1 MIRIMIRIFFI
12 CFLIICSESNA
23 QNYLKGKILVSENNI
38 DTPLEGVNIYWQ
50 DSSVGTITND
60 KGDFNIELV
69 EKKDKLIISY
79 VGYNTDIII
88 IVDQKY
94 IVHYLTES
102 DSKSLDEVIVSKKKR
117 SAQRTYLMP
126 QNIVKISEDELLKA
140 ACCNLSES
148 FETNP
153 AVDVNHSDA
162 LTGTKQIKMLGLK
175 SPYILITEENIPMVR
190 GASQTYGLTFIPGTW
205 IESIQITKGMGS
217 VINGYESIVGQ
228 INAELKK
235 PLNDIPLFVN
245 SYYGQDGRFEINTHL
260 NSRLSEKVQ
269 TTIFAHHNRRD
280 NINDKNGDGFLDKP
294 LQNQI
299 NFLNKWQYTNP
310 TKGLVSFLNFKYLND
325 EKTLGSILFSQN
337 PIYGSSSWG
346 GEILTKRFDS
356 SFKLGYVNPN
366 IPYQSIGFQL
376 SYSSHDQDSYY
387 GARIYD
393 INQKSIFSNIIYNT
407 IITNSRNKIKLGLNY
422 SHDNYDEILSQKS
435 YSDIIQRKDNS
446 TGVFFE
452 YSYDNFTNLNLVAG
466 LRYDSHNNMGSFF
479 TPRLHFRYSI
489 APRFSLK
496 GSFGTGRRISN
507 VLTENLQVFVTNR
520 VIQNKNLTDL
530 LYGLKPEKATNYG
543 VSIDKGFNF
552 AGGQGNFIIDYYKT
566 DFKNKIIVDFE
577 NPGEVSFYNSENNQ
591 SKSSSFQA
599 ELIFSKNRWNFTA
612 AYKNYDIKLMYKD
625 GLKEKPIQPSE
636 IIFLN
641 FGTESKKV
649 GEKYWK
655 YDFTFNSLGKQRLMK
670 NVRDK
675 SEYVDPHFS
684 INSQVTRIFSEK
696 FEVYLGGENL
706 NNFKQENPIIFASDP
721 FNKDFDGSIVHGPIF
736 GRSIYMGF
744 RFKILN

>member
-1 MIRIMIRIFFI
+1 MKKSTFLFI
-12 CFLIICSESNA
+12 ILLFSLKQFS
-23 QNYLKGKILVSENNI
+23 QNILQGKILYNENNKDI
-38 DTPLEGVNIYWQ
+38 PLEGATVKWLNTNK
-50 DSSVGTITND
+50 GTISD
-60 KGDFNIELV
+60 EDGIFKLESALGEDFIEISFLGFETDTVYIKNKKNITHFL
-69 EKKDKLIISY
+69 KISQE
-79 VGYNTDIII
+79 NT
-88 IVDQKY
+88 
-94 IVHYLTES
+94 
-102 DSKSLDEVIVSKKKR
+102 LDEVIVSKRKR

-245 SYYGQDGRFEINTHL
+245 SYYGEGGRFEINTHL
-260 NSRLSEKVQ
+260 NSKVSEKVQ

-280 NINDKNGDGFLDKP
+280 NINDKNSDGFLDKP

-310 TKGLVSFLNFKYLND
+310 AKGLVSFLNFKYLDD

-393 INQKSIFSNIIYNT
+393 ISQKSIFSNIIYNT

-422 SHDNYDEILSQKS
+422 SYDNYDEILSQKS

-446 TGVFFE
+446 SGVFFE

-520 VIQNKNLTDL
+520 VIQNKNLSDL

-543 VSIDKGFNF
+543 ISIDKGFNF

-577 NPGEVSFYNSENNQ
+577 NPREVSFYNSENNQ

-599 ELIFSKNRWNFTA
+599 EVIFSKNRWNLTA
-612 AYKNYDIKLMYKD
+612 AYKNYDIKLMYND
-625 GLKEKPIQPSE
+625 GLKEKPLQPSE
-636 IIFLN
+636 IIFFN

-649 GEKYWK
+649 GEKHWK
-655 YDFTFNSLGKQRLMK
+655 YDFTANFLGKQRLMK

-684 INSQVTRIFSEK
+684 INSQLTRIFSQK
-696 FEVYLGGENL
+696 FEVYIGGENL
-706 NNFKQENPIIFASDP
+706 NNFKQDNPIIFASDP

>member
-1 MIRIMIRIFFI
+1 MKKSTFLFI
-12 CFLIICSESNA
+12 FLIFSLKQFS
-23 QNYLKGKILVSENNI
+23 QNILQGQILYNENNKDI
-38 DTPLEGVNIYWQ
+38 PLEGATVKWLNTNK
-50 DSSVGTITND
+50 GTISD
-60 KGDFNIELV
+60 EDGIFKLESALGEDFIEISFLGFETDTVYIKNKKNITHFL
-69 EKKDKLIISY
+69 KISQE
-79 VGYNTDIII
+79 NT
-88 IVDQKY
+88 
-94 IVHYLTES
+94 
-102 DSKSLDEVIVSKKKR
+102 LDEVIISKRKR

-245 SYYGQDGRFEINTHL
+245 SYYGEDGRFEINTHL
-260 NSRLSEKVQ
+260 NSKVSEKVQ

-337 PIYGSSSWG
+337 PKYGSSNWG

-422 SHDNYDEILSQKS
+422 SYDNYDEILSQKS

-446 TGVFFE
+446 SGLFFE

-466 LRYDSHNNMGSFF
+466 LRYDRHNNMGSFF
-479 TPRLHFRYSI
+479 TPRFHFRYSI

-520 VIQNKNLTDL
+520 VIQNKNLSDL

-543 VSIDKGFNF
+543 ISIDKGFNF

-577 NPGEVSFYNSENNQ
+577 NPREVSFYNSENNQ

-599 ELIFSKNRWNFTA
+599 EVIFSKNRWNLTA
-612 AYKNYDIKLMYKD
+612 AYKNYDIKLMYND

-636 IIFLN
+636 IIFFN

-649 GEKYWK
+649 GEKHWK
-655 YDFTFNSLGKQRLMK
+655 YDFTANFLGKQRLMK

-684 INSQVTRIFSEK
+684 INSQLTRIFSQK
-696 FEVYLGGENL
+696 FEVYIGGENL
-706 NNFKQENPIIFASDP
+706 NNYQQDSPIIFASDP

-736 GRSIYMGF
+736 GKSVYMGF

>member
-1 MIRIMIRIFFI
+1 MKKSTFLFIFLF
-12 CFLIICSESNA
+12 FSLKQFS
-23 QNYLKGKILVSENNI
+23 QNILQGQILYNENNKDI
-38 DTPLEGVNIYWQ
+38 PLEGATVKWLNTNK
-50 DSSVGTITND
+50 GTISD
-60 KGDFNIELV
+60 EDGIFKLESALGEDFIEISFLGFETDTVYIKNKKNITHFL
-69 EKKDKLIISY
+69 KISQE
-79 VGYNTDIII
+79 NT
-88 IVDQKY
+88 
-94 IVHYLTES
+94 
-102 DSKSLDEVIVSKKKR
+102 LDEVVISKRKR

-162 LTGTKQIKMLGLK
+162 FTGTKQIKMLGLK

-260 NSRLSEKVQ
+260 NSKVSEKVQ

-337 PIYGSSSWG
+337 PKYGSSNWG
-346 GEILTKRFDS
+346 GEILTERFDS

-466 LRYDSHNNMGSFF
+466 LRYDRHNNMGSFF

-507 VLTENLQVFVTNR
+507 ILTENLQVFVTNR

-577 NPGEVSFYNSENNQ
+577 NPREVSFYNSENNQ

-612 AYKNYDIKLMYKD
+612 AYKNYDIKLMYKE
-625 GLKEKPIQPSE
+625 GLKEKPIQPKE

-655 YDFTFNSLGKQRLMK
+655 YDFTFNLLGKQRLMK
-670 NVRDK
+670 NIRDK
-675 SEYVDPHFS
+675 SEYVNPHFS
-684 INSQVTRIFSEK
+684 INSQLTRIFSEK

-736 GRSIYMGF
+736 GSSIYMGF

>member
-1 MIRIMIRIFFI
+1 MKKSTFLFIFLF
-12 CFLIICSESNA
+12 FSLKQFS
-23 QNYLKGKILVSENNI
+23 QNILQGQILYNENNKDI
-38 DTPLEGVNIYWQ
+38 PLEGATVKWLNTNK
-50 DSSVGTITND
+50 GTISSED
-60 KGDFNIELV
+60 GKFKLESALGEDFIEISFLGFETDTVYIKNKKNITHFL
-69 EKKDKLIISY
+69 KISQE
-79 VGYNTDIII
+79 NT
-88 IVDQKY
+88 
-94 IVHYLTES
+94 
-102 DSKSLDEVIVSKKKR
+102 LDEVIISKRKR

-162 LTGTKQIKMLGLK
+162 FTGTKQIKMLGLK

-260 NSRLSEKVQ
+260 NSKVSEKVQ

-337 PIYGSSSWG
+337 PKYGSSNWG
-346 GEILTKRFDS
+346 GEILTERFDS

-466 LRYDSHNNMGSFF
+466 LRYDRHNNMGSFF

-577 NPGEVSFYNSENNQ
+577 NPREVSFYNSENNQ

-612 AYKNYDIKLMYKD
+612 AYKNYDIKLMYKE
-625 GLKEKPIQPSE
+625 GLKEKPIQPKE

-655 YDFTFNSLGKQRLMK
+655 YDFTFNLLGKQRLMK

-684 INSQVTRIFSEK
+684 INSQLTRIFSQK
-696 FEVYLGGENL
+696 FEVYIGGENL
-706 NNFKQENPIIFASDP
+706 NNYKQDNPIIFASDP

-736 GRSIYMGF
+736 GSSIYMGF

>member
-1 MIRIMIRIFFI
+1 MKKSTFLFIFLFFSLKQFSQNI
-12 CFLIICSESNA
+12 LQGQILYNESN
-23 QNYLKGKILVSENNI
+23 KDI
-38 DTPLEGVNIYWQ
+38 PLEGATVKWLNTNK
-50 DSSVGTITND
+50 GTISSED
-60 KGDFNIELV
+60 GKFKLESALGEDFIEISFLGFETDTVYIKNKKNITHFL
-69 EKKDKLIISY
+69 KISQE
-79 VGYNTDIII
+79 NT
-88 IVDQKY
+88 
-94 IVHYLTES
+94 
-102 DSKSLDEVIVSKKKR
+102 LDEVIISKRKR

-162 LTGTKQIKMLGLK
+162 FTGTKQIKMLGLK
-175 SPYILITEENIPMVR
+175 SPYILITEEDIPMVR

-260 NSRLSEKVQ
+260 NSKVSEKVQ

-337 PIYGSSSWG
+337 PKYGSSNWG
-346 GEILTKRFDS
+346 GEILTERFDS

-466 LRYDSHNNMGSFF
+466 LRYDRHNNMGSFF

-577 NPGEVSFYNSENNQ
+577 NPREVSFYNSENNQ

-612 AYKNYDIKLMYKD
+612 AYKNYDIKLMYKE
-625 GLKEKPIQPSE
+625 GLKEKPIQPKE

-649 GEKYWK
+649 GEKHWK
-655 YDFTFNSLGKQRLMK
+655 YDFTFNLLGKQRLMK

-684 INSQVTRIFSEK
+684 INSQLTRIFSEK

-706 NNFKQENPIIFASDP
+706 NNFKQDNPIIFASDP

-736 GRSIYMGF
+736 GSSIYMGF

>member
-1 MIRIMIRIFFI
+1 MKKSTFLFIFLFFSLKQFSQNI
-12 CFLIICSESNA
+12 LQGQILYNESN
-23 QNYLKGKILVSENNI
+23 KDI
-38 DTPLEGVNIYWQ
+38 PLEGATVKWLNTNK
-50 DSSVGTITND
+50 GTISSED
-60 KGDFNIELV
+60 GKFKLESALGEDFIEISFLGFETDTVYIKNKKNITHFL
-69 EKKDKLIISY
+69 KISQE
-79 VGYNTDIII
+79 NT
-88 IVDQKY
+88 
-94 IVHYLTES
+94 
-102 DSKSLDEVIVSKKKR
+102 LDEVIISKRKR

-162 LTGTKQIKMLGLK
+162 FTGTKQIKMLGLK

-260 NSRLSEKVQ
+260 NSKVSEKVQ

-337 PIYGSSSWG
+337 PKYGSSNWG

-466 LRYDSHNNMGSFF
+466 LRYDRHNNMGSFF

-577 NPGEVSFYNSENNQ
+577 NPREVSFYNSENNQ

-612 AYKNYDIKLMYKD
+612 AYKNYDIKLMYKE
-625 GLKEKPIQPSE
+625 GLKEKPIQPKE

-649 GEKYWK
+649 GEKHWK
-655 YDFTFNSLGKQRLMK
+655 YDFTFNLLGKQRLMK

-684 INSQVTRIFSEK
+684 INSQLTRIFSQK
-696 FEVYLGGENL
+696 FEVYIGGENL
-706 NNFKQENPIIFASDP
+706 NNYKQDNPIIFASDP

-736 GRSIYMGF
+736 GSSIYMGF

>member
-1 MIRIMIRIFFI
+1 MKKSTFLFIFLFFSLKQFSQNI
-12 CFLIICSESNA
+12 LQGQILYNESN
-23 QNYLKGKILVSENNI
+23 KDI
-38 DTPLEGVNIYWQ
+38 PLEGATVKWLNTNK
-50 DSSVGTITND
+50 GTISSED
-60 KGDFNIELV
+60 GKFKLESALGEDFIEISFLGFETDTVYIKNKKNITHFL
-69 EKKDKLIISY
+69 KISQE
-79 VGYNTDIII
+79 NT
-88 IVDQKY
+88 
-94 IVHYLTES
+94 
-102 DSKSLDEVIVSKKKR
+102 LDEVIISKRKR

-162 LTGTKQIKMLGLK
+162 FTGTKQIKMLGLK

-260 NSRLSEKVQ
+260 NSKVSEKVQ

-337 PIYGSSSWG
+337 PKYGSSNWG
-346 GEILTKRFDS
+346 GEILTERFDS

-466 LRYDSHNNMGSFF
+466 LRYDRHNNMGSFF

-577 NPGEVSFYNSENNQ
+577 NPREVSFYNSENNQ

-612 AYKNYDIKLMYKD
+612 AYKNYDIKLMYKE
-625 GLKEKPIQPSE
+625 GLKEKPIQPKE

-655 YDFTFNSLGKQRLMK
+655 YDFTFNLLGKQRLMK
-670 NVRDK
+670 NIRDK
-675 SEYVDPHFS
+675 SEYVNPHFS
-684 INSQVTRIFSEK
+684 INSQLTRIFSEK

-736 GRSIYMGF
+736 GSSIYMGF

>member
-1 MIRIMIRIFFI
+1 MKKSTFLFIFLFFSLKQFSQNI
-12 CFLIICSESNA
+12 LQGQIFYNESN
-23 QNYLKGKILVSENNI
+23 KDI
-38 DTPLEGVNIYWQ
+38 PLEGATVKWLNTNK
-50 DSSVGTITND
+50 GTISSED
-60 KGDFNIELV
+60 GKFKLESALGEDFIEISFLGFETDTVYIKNKKNITHFL
-69 EKKDKLIISY
+69 KISQE
-79 VGYNTDIII
+79 NT
-88 IVDQKY
+88 
-94 IVHYLTES
+94 
-102 DSKSLDEVIVSKKKR
+102 LDEVIISKRKR

-162 LTGTKQIKMLGLK
+162 FTGTKQIKMLGLK

-260 NSRLSEKVQ
+260 NSKVSEKVQ

-337 PIYGSSSWG
+337 PKYGSSNWG
-346 GEILTKRFDS
+346 GEILTERFDS

-466 LRYDSHNNMGSFF
+466 LRYDRHNNMGSFF

-577 NPGEVSFYNSENNQ
+577 NPREVSFYNSENNQ

-612 AYKNYDIKLMYKD
+612 AYKNYDIKLMYKE
-625 GLKEKPIQPSE
+625 GLKEKPIQPKE

-649 GEKYWK
+649 GEKHWK
-655 YDFTFNSLGKQRLMK
+655 YDFTFNLLGKQRLMK

-684 INSQVTRIFSEK
+684 INSQLTRIFSQK
-696 FEVYLGGENL
+696 FEVYIGGENL
-706 NNFKQENPIIFASDP
+706 NNYKQDNPIIFASDP

-736 GRSIYMGF
+736 GSSIYMGF

>member
-1 MIRIMIRIFFI
+1 MKKSTFLFIFLFFSLKQFSQNI
-12 CFLIICSESNA
+12 LQGQILYNESN
-23 QNYLKGKILVSENNI
+23 KDI
-38 DTPLEGVNIYWQ
+38 PLEGATVKWLNTNK
-50 DSSVGTITND
+50 GTISSED
-60 KGDFNIELV
+60 GKFKLESALGEDFIEISFLGFETDTVYIKNKKNITHFL
-69 EKKDKLIISY
+69 KISQE
-79 VGYNTDIII
+79 NT
-88 IVDQKY
+88 
-94 IVHYLTES
+94 
-102 DSKSLDEVIVSKKKR
+102 LDEVIISKRKR

-162 LTGTKQIKMLGLK
+162 FTGTKQIKMLGLK

-260 NSRLSEKVQ
+260 NSKVSEKVQ

-337 PIYGSSSWG
+337 PKYGSSNWG

-466 LRYDSHNNMGSFF
+466 LRYDRHNNMGSFF

-577 NPGEVSFYNSENNQ
+577 NPREVSFYNSENNQ

-612 AYKNYDIKLMYKD
+612 AYKNYDIKLMYKE
-625 GLKEKPIQPSE
+625 GLKEKPIQPKE

-649 GEKYWK
+649 GEKHWK
-655 YDFTFNSLGKQRLMK
+655 YDFTFNLLGKQRLMK
-670 NVRDK
+670 NIRDK
-675 SEYVDPHFS
+675 SEYVNPHFS
-684 INSQVTRIFSEK
+684 INSQLTRIFSEK

>member
-1 MIRIMIRIFFI
+1 MKKSTFLFIFLFFSLKQFSQNI
-12 CFLIICSESNA
+12 LQGQIFYNESN
-23 QNYLKGKILVSENNI
+23 KDI
-38 DTPLEGVNIYWQ
+38 PLEGATVKWLNTNK
-50 DSSVGTITND
+50 GTISSED
-60 KGDFNIELV
+60 GKFKLESALGEDFIEISFLGFETDTVYIKNKKNITHFL
-69 EKKDKLIISY
+69 KISQE
-79 VGYNTDIII
+79 NT
-88 IVDQKY
+88 
-94 IVHYLTES
+94 
-102 DSKSLDEVIVSKKKR
+102 LDEVIISKRKR

-162 LTGTKQIKMLGLK
+162 FTGTKQIKMLGLK

-260 NSRLSEKVQ
+260 NSKVSEKVQ

-337 PIYGSSSWG
+337 PKYGSSNWG
-346 GEILTKRFDS
+346 GEILTERFDS

-466 LRYDSHNNMGSFF
+466 LRYDRHNNMGSFF

-577 NPGEVSFYNSENNQ
+577 NPREVSFYNSENNQ

-612 AYKNYDIKLMYKD
+612 AYKNYDIKLMYKE
-625 GLKEKPIQPSE
+625 GLKEKPIQPKE

-649 GEKYWK
+649 GEKHWK
-655 YDFTFNSLGKQRLMK
+655 YDFTFNLLGKQRLMK
-670 NVRDK
+670 NIRDK
-675 SEYVDPHFS
+675 SEYVNPHFS
-684 INSQVTRIFSEK
+684 INSQLTRIFSEK

-736 GRSIYMGF
+736 GSSIYMGF

>member
-1 MIRIMIRIFFI
+1 MKKSTFLFIFLFFSLKQFSQNSLQGQI
-12 CFLIICSESNA
+12 LYNESN
-23 QNYLKGKILVSENNI
+23 KDI
-38 DTPLEGVNIYWQ
+38 PLEGATVKWLNTNK
-50 DSSVGTITND
+50 GTISSED
-60 KGDFNIELV
+60 GKF
-69 EKKDKLIISY
+69 KL
-79 VGYNTDIII
+79 
-88 IVDQKY
+88 
-94 IVHYLTES
+94 ES
-102 DSKSLDEVIVSKKKR
+102 DLGEDFIEISFLGFETDTVYIKNKKNITHFLKISQENTLDEVIISKRKR

-162 LTGTKQIKMLGLK
+162 FTGTKQIKMLGLK

-260 NSRLSEKVQ
+260 NSKVSEKVQ

-337 PIYGSSSWG
+337 PKYGSSNWG

-466 LRYDSHNNMGSFF
+466 LRYDRHNNMGSFF

-577 NPGEVSFYNSENNQ
+577 IPREVSFYNSENNQ

-612 AYKNYDIKLMYKD
+612 AYKNYDIKLMYKE
-625 GLKEKPIQPSE
+625 GLKEKPIQPKE

-655 YDFTFNSLGKQRLMK
+655 YDFTFNLLGKQRLMK
-670 NVRDK
+670 NIRDK
-675 SEYVDPHFS
+675 SEYVNPHFS
-684 INSQVTRIFSEK
+684 INSQLTRIFSEK

-736 GRSIYMGF
+736 GSSIYMGF

>member
-1 MIRIMIRIFFI
+1 MKKSTFLFIFLFFSLKQFSQNI
-12 CFLIICSESNA
+12 LQGQILYNESN
-23 QNYLKGKILVSENNI
+23 KDI
-38 DTPLEGVNIYWQ
+38 PLEGATVKWLNTNK
-50 DSSVGTITND
+50 GTISSED
-60 KGDFNIELV
+60 GKFKLESALGEDFIEISFLGFETDTVYIKNKKNITHFL
-69 EKKDKLIISY
+69 KISQE
-79 VGYNTDIII
+79 NT
-88 IVDQKY
+88 
-94 IVHYLTES
+94 
-102 DSKSLDEVIVSKKKR
+102 LDEVIISKRKR

-162 LTGTKQIKMLGLK
+162 FTGTKQIKMLGLK

-260 NSRLSEKVQ
+260 NSKVSEKVQ

-337 PIYGSSSWG
+337 PKYGSSNWG
-346 GEILTKRFDS
+346 GEILTERFDS

-466 LRYDSHNNMGSFF
+466 LRYDRHNNMGSFF

-577 NPGEVSFYNSENNQ
+577 NPREVSFYNSENNQ

-612 AYKNYDIKLMYKD
+612 AYKNYDIKLMYKE
-625 GLKEKPIQPSE
+625 GLKEKPIQPKE

-649 GEKYWK
+649 GEKHWK
-655 YDFTFNSLGKQRLMK
+655 YDFTFNLLGKQRLMK
-670 NVRDK
+670 NIRDK
-675 SEYVDPHFS
+675 SEYVNPHFS
-684 INSQVTRIFSEK
+684 INSQLTRIFSEK

-736 GRSIYMGF
+736 GSSIYMGF

>member
-1 MIRIMIRIFFI
+1 MKKSTFLFI
-12 CFLIICSESNA
+12 ILLFSLKQFS
-23 QNYLKGKILVSENNI
+23 QNILQGKILYNENNKDI
-38 DTPLEGVNIYWQ
+38 PLEGATVKWLNTNK
-50 DSSVGTITND
+50 GTISD
-60 KGDFNIELV
+60 EDGIFKLESALGEDFIEISFLGFETDTVYIKNKKNITHFL
-69 EKKDKLIISY
+69 KISQE
-79 VGYNTDIII
+79 NT
-88 IVDQKY
+88 
-94 IVHYLTES
+94 
-102 DSKSLDEVIVSKKKR
+102 LDEVVISKRKR

-245 SYYGQDGRFEINTHL
+245 SYYGEGGRFEINTHL
-260 NSRLSEKVQ
+260 NSKVSEKVQ

-280 NINDKNGDGFLDKP
+280 NINDKNSDGFLDKP

-310 TKGLVSFLNFKYLND
+310 AKGLVSFLNFKYLDD

-393 INQKSIFSNIIYNT
+393 ISQKSIFSNIIYNT

-422 SHDNYDEILSQKS
+422 SYDNYDEILSQKS

-446 TGVFFE
+446 SGVFFE

-520 VIQNKNLTDL
+520 VIQNKNLSDL

-543 VSIDKGFNF
+543 ISIDKGFNF

-577 NPGEVSFYNSENNQ
+577 NPREVSFYNSENNQ

-599 ELIFSKNRWNFTA
+599 EVIFSKNRWNLTA
-612 AYKNYDIKLMYKD
+612 AYKNYDIKLMYND
-625 GLKEKPIQPSE
+625 GLKEKPLQPSE
-636 IIFLN
+636 IIFFN

-649 GEKYWK
+649 GEKHWK
-655 YDFTFNSLGKQRLMK
+655 YDFTANFLGKQRLMK

-684 INSQVTRIFSEK
+684 INSQLTRIFSQK
-696 FEVYLGGENL
+696 FEVYIGGENL
-706 NNFKQENPIIFASDP
+706 NNFKQDNPIIFASDP

>member
-1 MIRIMIRIFFI
+1 MKKSTFLFIFLF
-12 CFLIICSESNA
+12 FS
-23 QNYLKGKILVSENNI
+23 LKQFSQKIFQGQILYNENNKDI
-38 DTPLEGVNIYWQ
+38 PLEGATVKWLNTNK
-50 DSSVGTITND
+50 GTISNEDGKFKLESTL
-60 KGDFNIELV
+60 GEDFIEISFLGFETDTVYIKNKKNITHFL
-69 EKKDKLIISY
+69 KISQE
-79 VGYNTDIII
+79 NT
-88 IVDQKY
+88 
-94 IVHYLTES
+94 
-102 DSKSLDEVIVSKKKR
+102 LDEVVISKRKR

-245 SYYGQDGRFEINTHL
+245 SYYGEDGRFEINTHL
-260 NSRLSEKVQ
+260 NSKVSEKVQ

-280 NINDKNGDGFLDKP
+280 NINDKNSDGFLDKP

-310 TKGLVSFLNFKYLND
+310 AKGLVSFLNFKYLND

-337 PIYGSSSWG
+337 PKYGSSNWG

-422 SHDNYDEILSQKS
+422 SYDNYAEILSQKS

-446 TGVFFE
+446 TGAFFE

-507 VLTENLQVFVTNR
+507 VITENLQVFVTNR
-520 VIQNKNLTDL
+520 VIQNKNLSDL

-543 VSIDKGFNF
+543 ISIDKGFNF

-577 NPGEVSFYNSENNQ
+577 NPREVSFYNSENNQ

-599 ELIFSKNRWNFTA
+599 EVIFSKNRWNLTA
-612 AYKNYDIKLMYKD
+612 AYKNYDIKLMYND
-625 GLKEKPIQPSE
+625 GLKEKPLQPSE
-636 IIFLN
+636 IIFFN

-649 GEKYWK
+649 GEKHWK

-675 SEYVDPHFS
+675 SDYVDPHFS
-684 INSQVTRIFSEK
+684 INSQLTRIFSQK
-696 FEVYLGGENL
+696 FEVYIGGENL
-706 NNFKQENPIIFASDP
+706 NNYKQDNPIIFASDP

>member
-1 MIRIMIRIFFI
+1 MKKSTFLFIFLFFSLKQFSQNI
-12 CFLIICSESNA
+12 LQGQILYNESN
-23 QNYLKGKILVSENNI
+23 KDI
-38 DTPLEGVNIYWQ
+38 PLEGATVKWLNTNK
-50 DSSVGTITND
+50 GTISD
-60 KGDFNIELV
+60 EDGIFKLESALGEDFIEISFLGFETDTVYIKNKKNITHFL
-69 EKKDKLIISY
+69 KISQE
-79 VGYNTDIII
+79 NT
-88 IVDQKY
+88 
-94 IVHYLTES
+94 
-102 DSKSLDEVIVSKKKR
+102 LDEVIISKRKR

-162 LTGTKQIKMLGLK
+162 FTGTKQIKMLGLK

-260 NSRLSEKVQ
+260 NSKVSEKVQ

-337 PIYGSSSWG
+337 PKYGSSNWG

-422 SHDNYDEILSQKS
+422 SYDNYDEILSQKS

-446 TGVFFE
+446 TGVFVE

-577 NPGEVSFYNSENNQ
+577 NPREVSFYNSENNQ

-612 AYKNYDIKLMYKD
+612 AYKNYDIKLMYKE
-625 GLKEKPIQPSE
+625 GLKEKPIQPKE

-649 GEKYWK
+649 GEKHWK
-655 YDFTFNSLGKQRLMK
+655 YDFTFNLLGKQRLMK

-684 INSQVTRIFSEK
+684 INSQLTRIFSQK
-696 FEVYLGGENL
+696 FEVYIGGENL
-706 NNFKQENPIIFASDP
+706 NNYKQDNPIIFASDP

>member
-1 MIRIMIRIFFI
+1 MKKSTFLFIFLFFSLKQFSQNI
-12 CFLIICSESNA
+12 LQGQILYNESN
-23 QNYLKGKILVSENNI
+23 KDI
-38 DTPLEGVNIYWQ
+38 PLEGATVKWLNTNK
-50 DSSVGTITND
+50 GTISSED
-60 KGDFNIELV
+60 GKFKLESALGEDFIEISFLGFETDTVYIKNKKNITHFL
-69 EKKDKLIISY
+69 KISQE
-79 VGYNTDIII
+79 NT
-88 IVDQKY
+88 
-94 IVHYLTES
+94 
-102 DSKSLDEVIVSKKKR
+102 LDEVIISKRKR

-162 LTGTKQIKMLGLK
+162 FTGTKQIKMLGLK

-260 NSRLSEKVQ
+260 NSKVSEKVQ

-337 PIYGSSSWG
+337 PKYGSSNWG
-346 GEILTKRFDS
+346 GEILTERFDS

-466 LRYDSHNNMGSFF
+466 LRYDRHNNMGSFF

-577 NPGEVSFYNSENNQ
+577 NPREVSFYNSENNQ

-612 AYKNYDIKLMYKD
+612 AYKNYDIKLMYKE
-625 GLKEKPIQPSE
+625 GLKEKPIQPKE

-649 GEKYWK
+649 GEKHWK
-655 YDFTFNSLGKQRLMK
+655 YDFTFNLLGKQRLMK
-670 NVRDK
+670 NIRDK
-675 SEYVDPHFS
+675 SEYVNPHFS
-684 INSQVTRIFSEK
+684 INSQLTRIFSEK

-706 NNFKQENPIIFASDP
+706 NNFKQDNPIIFASDP

-736 GRSIYMGF
+736 GSSIYMGF

>member
-1 MIRIMIRIFFI
+1 MKKSAFLFIFLF
-12 CFLIICSESNA
+12 FSLKQFS
-23 QNYLKGKILVSENNI
+23 QNILQGQILYNENNKDI
-38 DTPLEGVNIYWQ
+38 PLEGATVKWLNTNK
-50 DSSVGTITND
+50 GTISSED
-60 KGDFNIELV
+60 GKFKLESALGEDFIEISFLGFETDTVYIKNKKNITHFL
-69 EKKDKLIISY
+69 KISQE
-79 VGYNTDIII
+79 NT
-88 IVDQKY
+88 
-94 IVHYLTES
+94 
-102 DSKSLDEVIVSKKKR
+102 LDEVIISKRKR

-162 LTGTKQIKMLGLK
+162 FTGTKQIKMLGLK

-260 NSRLSEKVQ
+260 NSKVSEKVQ

-337 PIYGSSSWG
+337 PKYGSSNWG

-466 LRYDSHNNMGSFF
+466 LRYDRHNNMGSFF

-552 AGGQGNFIIDYYKT
+552 SGGQGNFIIDYYKT

-577 NPGEVSFYNSENNQ
+577 NPREVSFYNSENNQ

-612 AYKNYDIKLMYKD
+612 AYKNYDIKLMYKE
-625 GLKEKPIQPSE
+625 GLKEKPIQPKE

-655 YDFTFNSLGKQRLMK
+655 YDFTFNLLGKQRLMK

-684 INSQVTRIFSEK
+684 INSQLTRIFSQK
-696 FEVYLGGENL
+696 FEVYIGGENL
-706 NNFKQENPIIFASDP
+706 NNYKQDNPIIFASDP

-736 GRSIYMGF
+736 GSSIYMGF

>member
-1 MIRIMIRIFFI
+1 MKKSTFLFIFLFFSLKQFSQNI
-12 CFLIICSESNA
+12 LQGQILYNESN
-23 QNYLKGKILVSENNI
+23 KDI
-38 DTPLEGVNIYWQ
+38 PLEGATVKWLNTNK
-50 DSSVGTITND
+50 GTISSED
-60 KGDFNIELV
+60 GKFKLESALGEDFIEISFLGFETDTVYIKNKKNITHFL
-69 EKKDKLIISY
+69 KISQE
-79 VGYNTDIII
+79 NT
-88 IVDQKY
+88 
-94 IVHYLTES
+94 
-102 DSKSLDEVIVSKKKR
+102 LDEVIISKRKR

-162 LTGTKQIKMLGLK
+162 FTGTKQIKMLGLK

-260 NSRLSEKVQ
+260 NSKVSEKVQ

-337 PIYGSSSWG
+337 PKYGSSNWG
-346 GEILTKRFDS
+346 GEILTERFDS

-466 LRYDSHNNMGSFF
+466 LRYDRHNNMGSFF

-577 NPGEVSFYNSENNQ
+577 NPREVSFYNSENNQ

-612 AYKNYDIKLMYKD
+612 AYKNYDIKLMYKE

-649 GEKYWK
+649 GEKHWK
-655 YDFTFNSLGKQRLMK
+655 YDFTFNLLGKQRLMK
-670 NVRDK
+670 NIRDK
-675 SEYVDPHFS
+675 SEYVNPHFS
-684 INSQVTRIFSEK
+684 INSQLTRIFSEK

-736 GRSIYMGF
+736 GSSIYMGF

>member
-1 MIRIMIRIFFI
+1 MKKSTFLFI
-12 CFLIICSESNA
+12 FLIFSLKQFS
-23 QNYLKGKILVSENNI
+23 QNSLQGKILYNENNKDI
-38 DTPLEGVNIYWQ
+38 PLEGATVKWLNINK
-50 DSSVGTITND
+50 GTISD
-60 KGDFNIELV
+60 EDGIFKLESALGEDFIEISFLGFETDTVYIKNQKNITHFL
-69 EKKDKLIISY
+69 KISQE
-79 VGYNTDIII
+79 NT
-88 IVDQKY
+88 
-94 IVHYLTES
+94 
-102 DSKSLDEVIVSKKKR
+102 LDEVIISKRKR

-162 LTGTKQIKMLGLK
+162 LTGTKQIQMLGLK

-260 NSRLSEKVQ
+260 NSKLSKKVQ

-337 PIYGSSSWG
+337 PKYGSSNWG

-577 NPGEVSFYNSENNQ
+577 NPREVSFYNSENNQ

-655 YDFTFNSLGKQRLMK
+655 YDFTFNSLGKQRLIK

>member
-1 MIRIMIRIFFI
+1 MKKSTFLFIFLFFSLKQFSQNI
-12 CFLIICSESNA
+12 LQGQILYNESN
-23 QNYLKGKILVSENNI
+23 KDI
-38 DTPLEGVNIYWQ
+38 PLEGATVKWLNTNK
-50 DSSVGTITND
+50 GTISSED
-60 KGDFNIELV
+60 GKFKLESALGEDFIEISFLGFETDTVYIKNKKNITHFL
-69 EKKDKLIISY
+69 KISQE
-79 VGYNTDIII
+79 NT
-88 IVDQKY
+88 
-94 IVHYLTES
+94 
-102 DSKSLDEVIVSKKKR
+102 LDEVIISKRKR

-162 LTGTKQIKMLGLK
+162 FTGTKQIKMLGLK

-260 NSRLSEKVQ
+260 NSKVSEKVQ

-337 PIYGSSSWG
+337 PKYGSSNWG
-346 GEILTKRFDS
+346 GEILTERFDS

-466 LRYDSHNNMGSFF
+466 LRYDRHNNMGSFF

-577 NPGEVSFYNSENNQ
+577 NPREVSFYNSENNQ

-612 AYKNYDIKLMYKD
+612 AYKNYDIKLMYKE
-625 GLKEKPIQPSE
+625 GLKEKPIQPKE

-649 GEKYWK
+649 GEKHWK
-655 YDFTFNSLGKQRLMK
+655 YDFTFNLLGKQRLMK

-684 INSQVTRIFSEK
+684 INSQLTRIFSQK
-696 FEVYLGGENL
+696 FEVYIGGENL
-706 NNFKQENPIIFASDP
+706 NNYKQDNPIIFASDP

-736 GRSIYMGF
+736 GSSIYMGF

>member
-1 MIRIMIRIFFI
+1 MKKSAFLFIFLFFSLKQFSQNI
-12 CFLIICSESNA
+12 LQGQILYNESN
-23 QNYLKGKILVSENNI
+23 KDI
-38 DTPLEGVNIYWQ
+38 PLEGATVKWLNTNK
-50 DSSVGTITND
+50 GTISSED
-60 KGDFNIELV
+60 GKFKLESALGEDFIEISFLGFETDTVYIKNKKNITHFL
-69 EKKDKLIISY
+69 KISQE
-79 VGYNTDIII
+79 NT
-88 IVDQKY
+88 
-94 IVHYLTES
+94 
-102 DSKSLDEVIVSKKKR
+102 LDEVIISKRKR

-162 LTGTKQIKMLGLK
+162 FTGTKQIKMLGLK

-260 NSRLSEKVQ
+260 NSKVSEKVQ

-337 PIYGSSSWG
+337 PKYGSSNWG
-346 GEILTKRFDS
+346 GEILTERFDS

-466 LRYDSHNNMGSFF
+466 LRYDRHNNMGSFF

-577 NPGEVSFYNSENNQ
+577 NPREVSFYNSENNQ

-612 AYKNYDIKLMYKD
+612 AYKNYDIKLMYKE
-625 GLKEKPIQPSE
+625 GLKEKPIQPKE

-649 GEKYWK
+649 GEKHWK
-655 YDFTFNSLGKQRLMK
+655 YDFTFNLLGKQRLMK

-684 INSQVTRIFSEK
+684 INSQLTRIFSEK

-736 GRSIYMGF
+736 GSSIYMGF